1 MSRITKSLLTLTLVA
16 FSIVMLVSNINAQ
29 EAKFQQSSGDDGLV
43 CMEAE
48 HNTDLRESAGESY
61 WELTEDPADF
71 SGTGAYQAYPA
82 AYNDHKDIV
91 NAQANAPVLEYAV
104 NFVKTDQLYV
114 WGRSSHVDGYDDSV
128 WFGFD
133 GLIEGT
139 QPLSY
144 TTEEQP
150 FANEWYWISHF
161 MDGTRAVL
169 VVPATGVHVFEIYM
183 REPMYKIDKIVL
195 TTNPDYNPGES
206 DPMGPAET
214 LVDTQVEST
223 VGSAPTTFTL
233 AQNYPNPFNPS
244 TTIQYSLPTAE
255 FVTLQVFDLAGKQV
269 ASLANSFQAAGNYQM
284 TWTAEGLP
292 SGLYFYRLQAGK
304 FSETKKLTMQK

>member
-1 MSRITKSLLTLTLVA
+1 MILLVL
-16 FSIVMLVSNINAQ
+16 SIFMFYNNINAQ

-48 HNTDLRESAGESY
+48 HNSGMRESAVNSY

-71 SGTGAYQAYPA
+71 SGTGAYQAFPA
-82 AYNDHKDIV
+82 GFNDHKVIT
-91 NAQANAPVLEYAV
+91 NAQTDAPVLKYAV
-104 NFVKTDQLYV
+104 NFVKTEPLYV
-114 WGRSSHVDGYDDSV
+114 WARSSHVDGFDDSV

-144 TTEEQP
+144 TTDEQT
-150 FANEWYWISHF
+150 FSNQWYWISHF

-169 VVPATGVHVFEIYM
+169 NVPATGVHEFEIYM
-183 REPMYKIDKIVL
+183 REPSYKVDKILL
-195 TTNPDYNPGES
+195 TLNPDFNPNEG
-206 DPMGPAET
+206 DGMGPAET
-214 LVDTQVEST
+214 LVDTPVESSDGNMPT
-223 VGSAPTTFTL
+223 VFTL
-233 AQNYPNPFNPS
+233 SQNYPNPFNPS

-269 ASLANSFQAAGNYQM
+269 ASLTNSFQTAGDYQV
-284 TWTAEGLP
+284 TWTTDGLP
-292 SGLYFYRLQAGK
+292 SGLYFYRLQAGE
-304 FSETKKLTMQK
+304 FSAAKKLTLQK